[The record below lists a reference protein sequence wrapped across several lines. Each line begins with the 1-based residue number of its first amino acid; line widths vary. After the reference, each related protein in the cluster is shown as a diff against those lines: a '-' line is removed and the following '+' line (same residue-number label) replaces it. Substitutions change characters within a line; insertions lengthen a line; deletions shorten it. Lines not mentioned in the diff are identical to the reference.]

1 MILRSAVPYTPTAFQ
16 PLLEPLDR
24 RVIARAVAAHD
35 GDRGVGGSDNAW
47 TCERHLKSL
56 LFAQL
61 AGLTSLRQIVTGL
74 GAHSR
79 WFYHLNLRAP
89 RRSTLADAHA
99 ERPAAV
105 FRDIALAPIPVAV
118 GALRGDS
125 EALIQCSTP
134 RRSPSRAMVS
144 RGPRPMPARAG

>member
-1 MILRSAVPYTPTAFQ
+1 MRHSRESGNPETAGLEYLTWTPACAHCCPGFCVEGMSARQTNPRCWVKIVLPNMILRSAVPYIPTAFQ
-16 PLLEPLDR
+16 RVLEPLDR

-35 GDRGVGGSDNAW
+35 GDRGVGRGDNAW

-79 WFYHLNLRAP
+79 
-89 RRSTLADAHA
+89 
-99 ERPAAV
+99 
-105 FRDIALAPIPVAV
+105 
-118 GALRGDS
+118 
-125 EALIQCSTP
+125 
-134 RRSPSRAMVS
+134 
-144 RGPRPMPARAG
+144 